1 MVIVMMVCEQIFM
14 VVFGFSRGAEKEK
27 DLICSRRRQ
36 KKTAEG
42 EGEEEEEEEEMNRQ
56 N

>member
-1 MVIVMMVCEQIFM
+1 MVLVMMVCEQIFM

-36 KKTAEG
+36 KKAEG
-42 EGEEEEEEEEMNRQ
+42 GGEEEDMRIQ